1 MTPKKDDPTTADN
14 PIPEVFVQDSTPEEL
29 KESERQVAEA
39 IADAKEAAR
48 MAGLGARNGDE
59 SLQLR
64 LARRSGGGWTSFAL
78 ELEGV
83 KSAVHV
89 TEIQRALNDIEGV
102 RASVIYPTST
112 AWVTV
117 PDDVNPEELIRRL
130 SEVGV
135 KAYLTRSSLRRRAER
150 LEIANRRKRL
160 AQHRHSRSGLSIRG
174 LGRRPGPRTP
184 REVDQDS
191 RDKGRLRSDV
201 RTLPREAEPTDVLFT
216 ARALLTPL
224 RFIVSLA
231 LTIPVL
237 VMNYYRELQFDYW
250 QWVCLALA
258 TPVVLW
264 GAWPFHRA
272 MVAGLRRGMSALD
285 AASSVAI
292 ISAYL
297 WSIMM
302 LSFTKAGD
310 VGWTSS
316 PEWLAVNH
324 SIFSS
329 GELFLDVACG
339 STVLLLAGR
348 LATRSGRNSL
358 LDEEGQNI
366 ESAVSEVTVVRKNM
380 RSGKP
385 VKKAIPLQEIRVGD
399 DIIVPTGEVIP
410 SDGRVIGGASTIVP
424 GLIGGGRETL
434 DVKVNSDVYAG
445 GMNLGGPLKIRV
457 QRTGSRTRL
466 ASMHRWIAEA
476 SQYQNR
482 SAQLATRSASLLV
495 PWALSLATLDF
506 FLWWLISGNLNAAFA
521 TGLAMLACVGPV
533 ALALSTPIAMRLGI
547 ETSARRGVLMRN
559 AETMRQ
565 LDEVT
570 TVIFNRVG
578 TLAKGEMALE
588 TITTEMGENPELV
601 LRVAGALAMESDHPV
616 SKALVRAAREARDSG
631 AGGDEVPHWIE
642 VNHVRITDGG
652 NFSGQVEIPIPDSD
666 GNLEMRT
673 VDAVLWRPRDLS
685 ELDGRLATASV
696 AGGTPLVVSW
706 KGKAR
711 GVITLY
717 DKVKDD
723 AIDAVAE
730 LENLGLETMMLT
742 RDTYPVARRFADN
755 LGISKVLAGIAP
767 GKKDIAVRSVHAR
780 GETVAMVG
788 DTSVLGCLR
797 VADIG
802 VLMGSADD
810 LDHDEADVVLLR
822 DDVETVPE
830 MIVLSR
836 RVSALADR
844 NIILA
849 WTYNGIAMAAAAA
862 GVLHPMAATVL
873 MIASSL
879 IIEYRSQRVR
889 KF

>member
-1 MTPKKDDPTTADN
+1 MTPKKDAPANTGGSISQKRTH
-14 PIPEVFVQDSTPEEL
+14 DSTPKDL
-29 KESERQVAEA
+29 RAAERQVEAAIAEA
-39 IADAKEAAR
+39 RKAADK
-48 MAGLGARNGDE
+48 AGLGNRTDEE
-59 SLQLR
+59 SLHLR

-89 TEIQRALNDIEGV
+89 TEIQRALNNIDGV

-117 PDDVNPEELIRRL
+117 PDDVNPEDLIEKL
-130 SEVGV
+130 AEVGV

-174 LGRRPGPRTP
+174 LGRRPGQRHS
-184 REVDQDS
+184 REEEQAC
-191 RDKGRLRSDV
+191 RDRGRLRSDV

-216 ARALLTPL
+216 ARALITPL
-224 RFIVSLA
+224 RFLISLLLA
-231 LTIPVL
+231 IPVL
-237 VMNYYRELQFDYW
+237 VMNYVRDLQFDYW
-250 QWVCLALA
+250 QWTCLALA

-272 MVAGLRRGMSALD
+272 MVGGLRRGMSALD
-285 AASSVAI
+285 AASSAAI
-292 ISAYL
+292 LSAYL
-297 WSIMM
+297 WSVMI
-302 LSFTKAGD
+302 LTFTKAGD
-310 VGWTSS
+310 VGWTSA

-339 STVLLLAGR
+339 STVLLLVGR

-358 LDEEGQNI
+358 LDEEGQDI
-366 ESAVSEVTVVRKNM
+366 ESAVSEVTVVRKNT

-385 VKKAIPLQEIRVGD
+385 VKKKIPLQEIRVGD
-399 DIIVPTGEVIP
+399 DIIVPAGEVIP
-410 SDGRVIGGASTIVP
+410 SDGKVIGGASTIVP
-424 GLIGGGRETL
+424 GLIGGGRQTL

-445 GMNLGGPLKIRV
+445 GVNLGAPLKIRV

-506 FLWWLISGNLNAAFA
+506 VLWWLISGNLNAAFA
-521 TGLAMLACVGPV
+521 TGLAILACVGPV
-533 ALALSTPIAMRLGI
+533 GLALSTPIAMRLGI
-547 ETSARRGVLMRN
+547 ETAARRGVLMRN
-559 AETMRQ
+559 AETMRE

-578 TLAKGEMALE
+578 TLAKGEMGLE
-588 TITTEMGENPELV
+588 TITTEAGENPELV

-631 AGGDEVPHWIE
+631 AGGDEIPHWIE
-642 VNHVRITDGG
+642 VNHVRITEGG
-652 NFSGQVEIPIPDSD
+652 NFSGQVDIPLPDSD
-666 GNLEMRT
+666 GNLEIRT
-673 VDAVLWRPRDLS
+673 VEAMLWRPRDLS

-696 AGGTPLVVSW
+696 SGGTPLVVSW

-717 DKVKDD
+717 DKVKED
-723 AIDAVAE
+723 AIDAIAE
-730 LENLGLETMMLT
+730 LENLGLETVMLT

-755 LGISKVLAGIAP
+755 LGISKVLAGISP

-780 GETVAMVG
+780 GETVAMIG
-788 DTSVLGCLR
+788 DSSVLGCLR

-810 LDHDEADVVLLR
+810 LDHEEADVVLLR

-849 WTYNGIAMAAAAA
+849 WAYNGIAMAAAAA
-862 GVLHPMAATVL
+862 GVLPPMAATVL
-873 MIASSL
+873 MVASSL